1 MPDYHFRA
9 MHLDDL
15 DAVLAIDRLSFP
27 TPAQLKMYQYELTQ
41 NEMAHYQVMLD
52 GDLLIGYSGFWMIA
66 DECHI
71 STIAIH
77 PDWRG
82 RKLGEALLLYMLDC
96 AREHKPILA
105 TLEVRRSNTIAQA
118 LYLRHNFAIVGERRR
133 YYKDT
138 NEDAILMTR
147 EPLDD

>member
-1 MPDYHFRA
+1 MPNYHFRA
-9 MHLDDL
+9 MHLNDL
-15 DAVLAIDRLSFP
+15 NAVLAIDRLSFP
-27 TPAQLKMYQYELTQ
+27 TPAKVKLYQYELTQ
-41 NEMAHYQVMLD
+41 NSMAHYQVMLD
-52 GDLLIGYSGFWMIA
+52 GDALIGYSGFWMIA

-71 STIAIH
+71 SSIAIH

-82 RKLGEALLLYMLDC
+82 RKLGDALLLYMLDC
-96 AREHKPILA
+96 ARKHNPILA

-147 EPLDD
+147 EPL

>member
-1 MPDYHFRA
+1 MQ
-9 MHLDDL
+9 LNDL
-15 DAVLAIDRLSFP
+15 DAVLAIDLLSFP
-27 TPAQLKMYQYELTQ
+27 TPAKLKMYQYELTQ
-41 NEMAHYQVMLD
+41 NEMAHYQVLLD
-52 GDLLIGYSGFWMIA
+52 EGLLIGYSGFWMIA

-82 RKLGEALLLYMLDC
+82 RKLGDKLLHYMLDC

-105 TLEVRRSNTIAQA
+105 TLEVRRSNVAAQT
-118 LYLRHNFAIVGERRR
+118 LYHQHGFAIVGERRR

-138 NEDAILMTR
+138 NEDAILMTK
-147 EPLDD
+147 EPLGG

>member
-1 MPDYHFRA
+1 MPDYHFRS
-9 MHLDDL
+9 MQLNDL
-15 DAVLAIDRLSFP
+15 DAVLAIDLLSFP
-27 TPAQLKMYQYELTQ
+27 TPAKLKMYQYELTQ
-41 NEMAHYQVMLD
+41 NALSHYQVLLD
-52 GDLLIGYSGFWMIA
+52 GDVLIGYSGFWMIA

-82 RKLGEALLLYMLDC
+82 RKLGERLLCYMLDR

-105 TLEVRRSNTIAQA
+105 TLEVRRSNIVAQT
-118 LYLRHNFAIVGERRR
+118 LYHQHGFAIVGERRR

-147 EPLDD
+147 EPL